1 MPTTTPKTAHTSVD
15 WDNVTDK
22 PETFPSEEHGHTV
35 GEIVGLSAQLDFKSE
50 VGHSH
55 VISDTT
61 DLQTTLDG
69 KAATSHTHAISNVT
83 GLQSALDGKAT
94 SSHSH
99 AISDTT
105 GLQAALDAKA
115 ASSHAHAISDT
126 TGLQAAL
133 DSKASATHTHS
144 VTVNAPSRSIV
155 TSTSSTGFQVSLTRS
170 AIVCYEGVIQT
181 TSTIGGPASGS
192 VFLETADTN
201 STTPGDWT
209 KIAEQTSS
217 QTITLAIAL
226 QSVDG
231 EAWSLTRV
239 IPAGKYVRIRS
250 QTNSGAVSISINA
263 NQQETIL

>member
-1 MPTTTPKTAHTSVD
+1 MPTTTPKTAPTSVD

-22 PETFPSEEHGHTV
+22 PETFPSDEHGHTV
-35 GEIVGLSAQLDFKSE
+35 GEIAGLSAQLDFKSE

-55 VISDTT
+55 E
-61 DLQTTLDG
+61 
-69 KAATSHTHAISNVT
+69 ISNIT
-83 GLQSALDGKAT
+83 GLQSALDGKAAT
-94 SSHSH
+94 SHSH

-126 TGLQAAL
+126 TGLQTAL
-133 DSKASATHTHS
+133 DGKASATHAHS

-155 TSTSSTGFQVSLTRS
+155 TSTSSTGFQVSSTRP

-217 QTITLAIAL
+217 QTITLAVAL

-250 QTNSGAVSISINA
+250 QTNSGTVSISINA